1 MKPDIERELERLLK
15 AYKSASAISET
26 VLSRGKMEKRKV
38 VDEAKKYLSS
48 YRTLVLLDMSRVP
61 AKFEVY
67 IRRRLEGI
75 GVVKMIK
82 GNLLL
87 LAMKEMNMENLEEFS
102 KYLTGQNLAI
112 FTNLNPFE
120 IVFVLNKISMPIKAR
135 IGEKIDSEIRV
146 PPMKTDLKPGPIMSL
161 FGKLKIPIQVRD
173 GVIWIAKEAVIAKPG
188 DVITPE
194 LASVFDRLGIE
205 PRFIKPMVKAVYE
218 EGLVLSSD
226 KLVVDL
232 EAVKQDIG
240 RGVLDAFNL
249 ASEVVLP
256 YPDVVKL
263 SVSKAYSRAIKIAA
277 EAGLV
282 TRETAN
288 YVFTLALSRAFAI
301 ASLLSQKVPELAQQI
316 PIAREQAVQQ
326 IQQPQKVEEA
336 KAGEEE
342 KKEVSEE
349 QLAEGL
355 AALFG

>member
-1 MKPDIERELERLLK
+1 MKPGIERELERLLK
-15 AYKSASAISET
+15 AYKNASTVSEE
-26 VLSRGKMEKRKV
+26 VLSKGKMEKRKI

-82 GNLLL
+82 GNLLH

-112 FTNLNPFE
+112 FTNLNSFE
-120 IVFVLNKISMPIKAR
+120 IAFVLNKISMPIKAR
-135 IGEKIDSEIRV
+135 VGEKVDSEIRV
-146 PPMKTDLKPGPIMSL
+146 PSMKTDLKPGPIMSL

-173 GVIWIAKEAVIAKPG
+173 GVIWIAKESVIAKPG
-188 DVITPE
+188 DVITSE
-194 LASVFDRLGIE
+194 LASLFDRLGIE

-218 EGLVLSSD
+218 EGLVLTSD

-232 EAVKQDIG
+232 DAVKQDIG

-277 EAGLV
+277 EACLV
-282 TRETAN
+282 TRETAQ
-288 YVFTLALSRAFAI
+288 YIFTLALSRAFAV
-301 ASLLSQKVPELAQQI
+301 ASLLTQKVPELAQQI
-316 PIAREQAVQQ
+316 PIAEQAVQQ
-326 IQQPQKVEEA
+326 VQQPQKVEEA

-342 KKEVSEE
+342 KREVSEE

-355 AALFG
+355 SALFG